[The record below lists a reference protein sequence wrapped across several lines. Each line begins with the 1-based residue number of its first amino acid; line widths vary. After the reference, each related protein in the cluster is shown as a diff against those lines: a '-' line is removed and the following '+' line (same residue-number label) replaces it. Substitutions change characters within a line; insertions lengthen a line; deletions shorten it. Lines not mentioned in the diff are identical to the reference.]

1 VLSDARGVANGSSL
15 DADVCLVGAGAAGIT
30 IARQLRESG
39 LQVVLLESGGF
50 EPDEG
55 TQALYR
61 GDNKGHEYFSL
72 DVSRLRY
79 FGGTTNHWNGWC
91 RPLDAIDLE
100 ERPEIPGSG
109 WPVRHG
115 ELAPWYDVAAELV
128 QLQDFSIDASGR
140 EPDSRL
146 PLDSSH
152 VASQLY
158 WYSAPTRFGEVYR
171 RDLVAADNIALYLH
185 ANVVDISPSARP
197 TVAVRTLSGR
207 SFRVTSSVLV
217 LCCGGIE
224 NARLLLSGRGGRGI
238 GGRSVGR
245 YFMEH
250 PHVPVGTAVVDT
262 EWAQSATY
270 AASEDQATRG
280 ALVVADSVV
289 RDRGLLRCSL
299 TLDEFSGEHAKRA
312 DEVQSVVMSTDG
324 RATQTVTVY
333 ARAEQSPDP
342 DSRVALGRKRDRFGV
357 PRPVLFWRLNDRD
370 LHSIDASVEVV
381 AQALGAAGV
390 GRVRVNPGYRKT
402 ITGGQHHMGTTR
414 MGADPAT
421 SVVDRDGLVH
431 GTDALY
437 VAGSSVFPTVG
448 FANPTLTIC
457 ALAARLADHLE
468 STLAS

>member
-1 VLSDARGVANGSSL
+1 
-15 DADVCLVGAGAAGIT
+15 
-30 IARQLRESG
+30 
-39 LQVVLLESGGF
+39 
-50 EPDEG
+50 
-55 TQALYR
+55 
-61 GDNKGHEYFSL
+61 
-72 DVSRLRY
+72 
-79 FGGTTNHWNGWC
+79 
-91 RPLDAIDLE
+91 
-100 ERPEIPGSG
+100 
-109 WPVRHG
+109 
-115 ELAPWYDVAAELV
+115 
-128 QLQDFSIDASGR
+128 
-140 EPDSRL
+140 
-146 PLDSSH
+146 
-152 VASQLY
+152 
-158 WYSAPTRFGEVYR
+158 
-171 RDLVAADNIALYLH
+171 
-185 ANVVDISPSARP
+185 
-197 TVAVRTLSGR
+197 
-207 SFRVTSSVLV
+207 
-217 LCCGGIE
+217 
-224 NARLLLSGRGGRGI
+224 
-238 GGRSVGR
+238 
-245 YFMEH
+245 MEH

-262 EWAQSATY
+262 EWAQAATY